1 MAFYELLGI
10 CVAYKKQPEVSN
22 TTKKETKNGS
32 WNECSENTE
41 RAIIIEK
48 NPEALLQRVRLIK
61 NAKKEIILSTFAFQS
76 DESGKLILGALHD
89 AADRGVHIRLLVDGM
104 ESWIDMEGNPYF
116 YGLSSHENVEIKL
129 YNKANPL
136 KPWKMMG
143 RMHDKYLIADGKRYI
158 LGGRNTYNYF
168 LGDFPGHKNYD
179 RDVLVVC
186 DEPEKENSVNQL
198 SEYFETIWNQEDSG
212 YFHNNKKLANR
223 KSVKNAVL
231 ELQNSYQKYFEE
243 NKERICETNY
253 TDETFETEKITLVSN
268 PIHTGSKEPVVWY
281 QLGELM
287 KNAKNRVK
295 IHTPYIICN
304 DMMYNTWEE
313 IAENVSDFSIMTNSV
328 ANNGNPFGAAD
339 YAKNR
344 NRILSTGINIWE
356 YEGGYSY
363 HGKSILI
370 DDDLSVI
377 GSFNTDMRSAYL
389 DTELMLVIR
398 SKDINKQLEEG
409 MMEYERVSRQVLEDG
424 TYRDPYHVEP
434 IELTKKRQRKIFGTA
449 SAGMGK
455 VSVLIRRKENVFQ
468 ILIVEDDKELSQLFQ
483 KVLEKNGYQVK
494 SASDGAQ
501 ALEVLD
507 KEYIDLIISDIMMPV
522 MDGYELVSELRSAG
536 YQIPVL
542 MITAKGSFDDMRQ
555 GFLSGSDDY
564 MVKPV
569 NVNEMVLRV
578 GALLRR
584 AQILNEH
591 KIVIGSTEFDYDAM
605 TVTTDKESLVLPKKE
620 FLLLYKLAASP
631 GRTFTKQQLMDEV
644 WGYETEADPHTIEV
658 HIGRIRERFK
668 DNPDFE
674 IVTMRGIGYKVVKK

>member
-1 MAFYELLGI
+1 M
-10 CVAYKKQPEVSN
+10 
-22 TTKKETKNGS
+22 
-32 WNECSENTE
+32 
-41 RAIIIEK
+41 
-48 NPEALLQRVRLIK
+48 
-61 NAKKEIILSTFAFQS
+61 
-76 DESGKLILGALHD
+76 
-89 AADRGVHIRLLVDGM
+89 
-104 ESWIDMEGNPYF
+104 
-116 YGLSSHENVEIKL
+116 
-129 YNKANPL
+129 
-136 KPWKMMG
+136 
-143 RMHDKYLIADGKRYI
+143 
-158 LGGRNTYNYF
+158 
-168 LGDFPGHKNYD
+168 
-179 RDVLVVC
+179 
-186 DEPEKENSVNQL
+186 
-198 SEYFETIWNQEDSG
+198 
-212 YFHNNKKLANR
+212 
-223 KSVKNAVL
+223 
-231 ELQNSYQKYFEE
+231 
-243 NKERICETNY
+243 
-253 TDETFETEKITLVSN
+253 
-268 PIHTGSKEPVVWY
+268 
-281 QLGELM
+281 
-287 KNAKNRVK
+287 
-295 IHTPYIICN
+295 
-304 DMMYNTWEE
+304 
-313 IAENVSDFSIMTNSV
+313 
-328 ANNGNPFGAAD
+328 
-339 YAKNR
+339 
-344 NRILSTGINIWE
+344 
-356 YEGGYSY
+356 
-363 HGKSILI
+363 
-370 DDDLSVI
+370 
-377 GSFNTDMRSAYL
+377 
-389 DTELMLVIR
+389 
-398 SKDINKQLEEG
+398 
-409 MMEYERVSRQVLEDG
+409 
-424 TYRDPYHVEP
+424 
-434 IELTKKRQRKIFGTA
+434 
-449 SAGMGK
+449 
-455 VSVLIRRKENVFQ
+455 FQ

-674 IVTMRGIGYKVVKK
+674 IVTMRGIGYKVVKNNGTKERKRIADPILSDWCNLAGTCIFNSHICFIICFFESFFNLPGSIPVLGWLLIFNTLIAGLITSFINAKLLEPITRLSKAMKEVSQGDFEQHLETNSRIAEVGESYQSFNVMTKELRATEVLQMDFVSDVSHEFKTPINAIEGYTMLLQGEELSPDQEEYVEKILFNTQRLSGLVGNILLLSKLENQNIPMKKQNIVWMNRSARHFFHWKQNGQKKKLVFR